1 LSDPRALAADSLR
14 TLLADP
20 SIPAAVRQELA
31 AEFGEI
37 EALLGK
43 LERDEVHVA
52 VLGRVSV
59 GKSALLNALLG
70 EERFAVDVLHGTTTT
85 ASAAGWQE
93 AQHGRWH
100 LIDTPGI
107 NELAGEERERH
118 ALAVADRADVILF
131 VCDGDLTATELS
143 ALVSAARAGRPML
156 LVLNKAD
163 RYTRREREELLM
175 HLRSRVA
182 NWIPPELVVAAA
194 ARPAPRTVI
203 RVDAVGHEQE
213 SRETPAADVV
223 TLRAVLEGLLA
234 REGRTLSAVNAGLA
248 ASRVSDR
255 LGERLLEVRRA
266 VAERL
271 IRAYALGK
279 GVAVGLTPL
288 PVADMAAAAGLDVLM
303 VLHLSRVYGLPL
315 TRVEAGQLLGTIAA
329 QLALLLGAAWGVH
342 LLSSALKGLTAGL
355 STLLTAGV
363 QGAVAYVATYLTG
376 RAADRYLANGKSWGS
391 SGPKTVVAEIL
402 DGLDREQ
409 LLKDA
414 RAEILTRLKATPRS
428 SS

>member
-1 LSDPRALAADSLR
+1 MSDPRTLAADSLR
-14 TLLADP
+14 ALLADA

-31 AEFGEI
+31 AEFAEI

-70 EERFAVDVLHGTTTT
+70 EERFAVDVLHGTTTI

-107 NELAGEERERH
+107 NELSGEERERH
-118 ALAVADRADVILF
+118 ALAVADRADLILF
-131 VCDGDLTATELS
+131 VCDGNLTATELS
-143 ALVSAARAGRPML
+143 ALVSAARVGRPML

-163 RYTRREREELLM
+163 RYTRREAEELLA
-175 HLRSRVA
+175 HLKTRVA
-182 NWIPPELVVAAA
+182 SWIPAELVVAAA

-203 RVDAVGHEQE
+203 RVDASGHEQE
-213 SRETPAADVV
+213 SREAPAIDV
-223 TLRAVLEGLLA
+223 TALRVALEDVLA

-255 LGERLLEVRRA
+255 LGERLLQVRRV

-271 IRAYALGK
+271 IRSYALGK
-279 GVAVGLTPL
+279 GVAVGLTPV
-288 PVADMAAAAGLDVLM
+288 PVADVAAAAGLDVLM
-303 VLHLSRVYGLPL
+303 VLHLSRVYGLGL

-342 LLSSALKGLTAGL
+342 VLSSALKGMTAGL
-355 STLLTAGV
+355 STLLTAGL
-363 QGAVAYVATYLTG
+363 QGAVAYVATYITG

-414 RAEILTRLKATPRS
+414 RAEILKRLKAGA
-428 SS
+428 

>member
-1 LSDPRALAADSLR
+1 MTDPRTLATDSLR
-14 TLLADP
+14 ALLADP
-20 SIPAAVRQELA
+20 TIPAAVREELA
-31 AEFGEI
+31 AEFAEI

-70 EERFAVDVLHGTTTT
+70 QERFAVDVLHGTTTT

-93 AQHGRWH
+93 AQYGRWH

-107 NELAGEERERH
+107 NELSGEERERH

-131 VCDGDLTATELS
+131 VCDGDLTATELA

-163 RYTRREREELLM
+163 RYTRREREELLA
-175 HLRSRVA
+175 HLKARVA
-182 NWIPPELVVAAA
+182 DWIPAELVVAAA
-194 ARPAPRTVI
+194 ARPAPRTLI
-203 RVDAVGHEQE
+203 RVDAAGHEQE
-213 SRETPAADVV
+213 SRETPAVDVMALQ
-223 TLRAVLEGLLA
+223 TALEGLLA

-255 LGERLLEVRRA
+255 LGERLLEVRRV

-271 IRAYALGK
+271 IRSYALGK
-279 GVAVGLTPL
+279 GVAVGLTPV
-288 PVADMAAAAGLDVLM
+288 PVADVAAAAGMDVLM
-303 VLHLSRVYGLPL
+303 VLHLSRVYGLGL

-342 LLSSALKGLTAGL
+342 VLSSALKGVTAGL

-363 QGAVAYVATYLTG
+363 QGAVAYVATYITG

-414 RAEILTRLKATPRS
+414 RAEILKRLKAGA
-428 SS
+428 